1 MEMGK
6 CMGKIIAVANQK
18 GGVAKTTTAIN
29 LSASLALAEKRVL
42 LLDLD
47 PQGNASSGV
56 GIDCDTLKSS
66 VYDLLIGRKS
76 FSEIKIKTEVPHL
89 DLLPAGIDL
98 VGAEIELAE
107 MQGRETI
114 LKAGLED
121 IRGTYDYIIIDC
133 PPSLGFLTLNALT
146 ATDTL
151 LIPLQCEY
159 YALEGLKL
167 LLRTMQLV
175 QKSFNAALKI
185 EGIVLTMYDSRNNLN
200 RQVSEEVTGHFSDQV
215 FKSVIPRNIT
225 LAEAP
230 SYGKPVLLYN
240 ALSRGAQAYIALAKE
255 VLAHDE

>member
-1 MEMGK
+1 MGK
-6 CMGKIIAVANQK
+6 VIAVANQK

-42 LLDLD
+42 LVDLD

-56 GIDCDTLKSS
+56 GIDCDTLKTS
-66 VYDLLIGRKS
+66 VYDLLIGRKL
-76 FSEIKIKTEVPHL
+76 FSEIKVKTEVPQL
-89 DLLPAGIDL
+89 DILPAGIDL
-98 VGAEIELAE
+98 VGAEIELAD

-114 LKAGLED
+114 LKEGLKE
-121 IRGTYDYIIIDC
+121 IRDEYNYIIIDC

-146 ATDTL
+146 VADSL
-151 LIPLQCEY
+151 LVPLQCEY

-175 QKSFNAALKI
+175 QKSFNPALKM
-185 EGIVLTMYDSRNNLN
+185 EGILLTMYDNRNNLN
-200 RQVSEEVTGHFSDQV
+200 RQVSEEVRNHFSTQV

-240 ALSRGAQAYIALAKE
+240 VLSRGAQAYIAFAKE
-255 VLAHDE
+255 VIAHA